1 MSEVLVFSRRIVTPD
16 GVVAGAMMV
25 REGHIDAIEPGASA
39 PSGALDWLDDL
50 LIPGLID
57 IHTDNLEKHFMPRP
71 GTQWDSF
78 GAALAHDAQCAAAG
92 ITTVFDSLSLSG
104 AKNGLDRG
112 EALPEMMSGVAS
124 ARAAGAL
131 RAEHRLHL
139 RCEVSNPHLM
149 DLVEQHI
156 SNPALSLF
164 SVMDHAPGQRTAG
177 GLEGWRAKLLR
188 QGKTASEIDVHL
200 ASMME
205 NRDVAGSTRRRADIA
220 AIARQSSIP
229 LASHDDSSE
238 AHVEEAA
245 RLGVTIAEFPVTLEA
260 ARHAKRHAMVNV
272 MGAPNF
278 VRGGS
283 HGGNVSARDI
293 AANGLLDALCSDYVP
308 MSMIRAA
315 FQLTLS
321 PFAWDLPQAIDTVA
335 GAPARMCGL
344 RDRGELRPGLR
355 ADFLRVRM
363 TDGWPVPVET
373 WREGL
378 RVA

>member
-1 MSEVLVFSRRIVTPD
+1 
-16 GVVAGAMMV
+16 
-25 REGHIDAIEPGASA
+25 
-39 PSGALDWLDDL
+39 
-50 LIPGLID
+50 
-57 IHTDNLEKHFMPRP
+57 
-71 GTQWDSF
+71 
-78 GAALAHDAQCAAAG
+78 
-92 ITTVFDSLSLSG
+92 
-104 AKNGLDRG
+104 
-112 EALPEMMSGVAS
+112 
-124 ARAAGAL
+124 
-131 RAEHRLHL
+131 
-139 RCEVSNPHLM
+139 
-149 DLVEQHI
+149 
-156 SNPALSLF
+156 
-164 SVMDHAPGQRTAG
+164 
-177 GLEGWRAKLLR
+177 
-188 QGKTASEIDVHL
+188 
-200 ASMME
+200 
-205 NRDVAGSTRRRADIA
+205 
-220 AIARQSSIP
+220 
-229 LASHDDSSE
+229 
-238 AHVEEAA
+238 
-245 RLGVTIAEFPVTLEA
+245 LEA

-293 AANGLLDALCSDYVP
+293 AADGLLDALCSDYVP